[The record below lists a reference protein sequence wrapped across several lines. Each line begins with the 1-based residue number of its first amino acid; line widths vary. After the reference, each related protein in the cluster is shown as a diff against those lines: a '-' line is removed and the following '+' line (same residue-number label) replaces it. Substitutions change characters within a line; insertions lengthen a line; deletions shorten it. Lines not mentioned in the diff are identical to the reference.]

1 MIKQLLITLLV
12 ALIVVIVARTK
23 RARQHAR
30 ERAPASSA
38 ADTEEE
44 WYQSTT
50 AIVGFIFA
58 GIVILTTAGV
68 TWMRYQH
75 ANEVVRVEV
84 VEPASGERS
93 VYQVRRRD
101 LGEREFRT
109 VDGRRVSLGS
119 GDRVERID

>member
-12 ALIVVIVARTK
+12 ALIVVIVARAK
-23 RARQHAR
+23 RARQQAR
-30 ERAPASSA
+30 ERGPAST

-84 VEPASGERS
+84 VEPTSGERS

>member
-1 MIKQLLITLLV
+1 MIKQVLITILV
-12 ALIVVIVARTK
+12 ALIVIIVARAK
-23 RARQHAR
+23 RAREQAR
-30 ERAPASSA
+30 DNHHGDGSG
-38 ADTEEE
+38 EEP

-58 GIVILTTAGV
+58 GIVILSTAGV
-68 TWMRYQH
+68 TWLRYQH

-84 VEPASGERS
+84 VEPASGNRS
-93 VYQVRRRD
+93 VYQVRRKD

-109 VDGRRVSLGS
+109 VDGRQISLGA

>member
-12 ALIVVIVARTK
+12 ALIVIIVARVK
-23 RARQHAR
+23 RAREQAR
-30 ERAPASSA
+30 ERSPQTAEG
-38 ADTEEE
+38 EEE

-50 AIVGFIFA
+50 AVVGFIFA
-58 GIVILTTAGV
+58 GIVILATAGV
-68 TWMRYQH
+68 TWMRYLH

-84 VEPASGERS
+84 VEPASGARS
-93 VYQVRRRD
+93 VYQVRRKD

-119 GDRVERID
+119 GDRVERVD